1 MAADVGHLPYRCRI
15 VGVSSCI
22 PNEGKTTIAANLAQL
37 MAGGRSRVLLI
48 DADLRNPM
56 LSRTIAPDAKR
67 GLADAL
73 RNPAMLPQLVLQH
86 AECATLDFLPVTN
99 SRQPEDSYETLT
111 SEQMRTLIAE
121 HTGDY
126 QYIVLDLPPLAPVV
140 DVRAASHLFDGLV
153 LVTRWGTTTTS
164 IIKKVLEASAGF
176 NDKLLGAVLN
186 CVNVTQLKQYE
197 NLDELYYN
205 NKYYIQEDRVIEQA
219 G

>member
-1 MAADVGHLPYRCRI
+1 
-15 VGVSSCI
+15 
-22 PNEGKTTIAANLAQL
+22 
-37 MAGGRSRVLLI
+37 MAGGKSRVLLI

-56 LSRTIAPDAKR
+56 LSRTIAPGAKR

-73 RNPAMLPQLVLQH
+73 CNPAMLSKLVLQH
-86 AECATLDFLPVTN
+86 ADCATLDFLPVTH
-99 SRQPEDSYETLT
+99 SGQLEDSYAALT

-126 QYIVLDLPPLAPVV
+126 QYVVLDLPPLAPVV

-164 IIKKVLEASAGF
+164 IIKKVLETSSAF

-186 CVNVTQLKQYE
+186 CVDVTQLKQYE

-205 NKYYIQEDRVIEQA
+205 NKYYIQGDRVVEHA